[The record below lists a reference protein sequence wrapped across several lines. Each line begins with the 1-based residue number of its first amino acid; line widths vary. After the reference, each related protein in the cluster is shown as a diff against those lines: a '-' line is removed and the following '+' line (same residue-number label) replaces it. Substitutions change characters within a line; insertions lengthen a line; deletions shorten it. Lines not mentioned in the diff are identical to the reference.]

1 MQSVVNMKEFI
12 IIAHYLESDWGD
24 DIIRFRLPDRV
35 RNVEL
40 MDEIE
45 NLRASYSSSEYDSLQ
60 DYADMIF
67 KRAAETLGGTWEYV
81 AQCGV
86 VDIGYDEEDSDE

>member
-1 MQSVVNMKEFI
+1 MKEFI
-12 IIAHYLESDWGD
+12 VIAHYLESDWGD
-24 DIIRFRLPDRV
+24 DIVRFRLPDQV

-45 NLRASYSSSEYDSLQ
+45 HLRGSHSSSEYHSLQ
-60 DYADMIF
+60 EYADMIF
-67 KRAAETLGGTWEYV
+67 KRSAETLGGTWEYV

-86 VDIGYDEEDSDE
+86 VDIDYDEEASE

>member
-1 MQSVVNMKEFI
+1 MENTVSMNEFI
-12 IIAHYLESDWGD
+12 VIAHYLESDWGD
-24 DIIRFRLPDRV
+24 DIIRFRMPNHV
-35 RNVEL
+35 RNVAL

-45 NLRASYSSSEYDSLQ
+45 RLRGTYSSANYDSLQ

-67 KRAAETLGGTWEYV
+67 TRTAETLGGTWEYV

-86 VDIGYDEEDSDE
+86 VDIGYDEEESE